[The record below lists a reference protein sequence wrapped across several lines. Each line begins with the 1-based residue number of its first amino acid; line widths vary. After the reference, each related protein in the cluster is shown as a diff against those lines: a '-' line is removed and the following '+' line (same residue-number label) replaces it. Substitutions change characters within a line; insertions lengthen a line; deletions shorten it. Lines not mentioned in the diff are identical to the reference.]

1 IMNCKYI
8 FKSLLI
14 IIAFLIS
21 AQFVFIHH
29 GVAQSKKQKKTLP
42 TTDTLLVQTN
52 PNFKPTLEIN
62 PAAIELEKKKVKK
75 KKRKKKVFYGTKTKV
90 RYTKEYSRN
99 RQHII
104 FRKVYVLKEIIV
116 PNKFVSEVY
125 YFDEKKRAIGKV
137 NPIKY
142 NPQMGM
148 LLHGAYERTIDGIL
162 VDRGI
167 FYKGTKHGRWEKYGN
182 NMELLEKEYFYRGYP
197 KNSKITFY
205 DIEQKKVKEVIPIQY
220 NKKDGVYLSFYESG
234 RIKEKGE
241 YRDDIKVGRWYEYFD
256 RPKSSNKKETQYVN
270 RNRPYEEDFDPYVLR
285 EWDEKG
291 MKIVDNRK
299 SRN

>member
-1 IMNCKYI
+1 MFRKT
-8 FKSLLI
+8 FKTLI
-14 IIAFLIS
+14 LIS
-21 AQFVFIHH
+21 IVNLVVLVSAY
-29 GVAQSKKQKKTLP
+29 AQSKKKKAAVEE
-42 TTDTLLVQTN
+42 DTLLVQTN

-62 PAAIELEKKKVKK
+62 PGAIEVEKKKVKK
-75 KKRKKKVFYGTKTKV
+75 KKRKKKVFFGIKTKV

-99 RQHII
+99 RKNII
-104 FRKVYVLKEIIV
+104 FRKVHVLKEVEV

-125 YFDEKKRAIGKV
+125 FFNDKKKEIGKIAPEHYKPV
-137 NPIKY
+137 
-142 NPQMGM
+142 MGM
-148 LLHGAYERTIDGIL
+148 LLHGAYERRIDGYL

-182 NMELLEKEYFYRGYP
+182 NMELLEKEYFYRGHP
-197 KNSKITFY
+197 KDSKISFY
-205 DIEQKKVKEVIPIQY
+205 DNGQKKVKEVIPIQY
-220 NKKDGVYLSFYESG
+220 GKKEGVYLSYFESG

-256 RPKSSNKKETQYVN
+256 RERSNNKKETQYVN
-270 RNRPYEEDFDPYVLR
+270 RNRPYEEDFEPYVVR

-291 MKIVDNRK
+291 EKIVDNR